1 MICLHLAYYNSGE
14 RIIRDIILHNREQL
28 LKQKYLYP
36 QATLIN
42 GAHENIYHE
51 LNNSKLY
58 NPSKG
63 NLEHLARNILSFKL
77 REPKGNVIIS
87 SSKLIYAPLEKL
99 YELVGVLSQL
109 GPLRVCISAPSQL
122 NYLIYL
128 WNKTKREDHNSFE
141 HWAFNCIKHNLYE
154 LNYFKAVQ
162 KIARLVNEKVIV
174 FYNTSNLTTDKIV
187 DGYLYRFEIKDR
199 TKLNLG
205 ATAYNLNK
213 PDEKEIEKVEGL
225 LNTKFSKWNATL
237 FNNFNSNNNKG

>member
-14 RIIRDIILHNREQL
+14 RIIRDVILQNREQL
-28 LKQKYLYP
+28 LRQKYLYP

-58 NPSKG
+58 NPSLG
-63 NLEHLARNILSFKL
+63 NLDQLARNILSFKL
-77 REPKGNVIIS
+77 RKPNGNVIIS
-87 SSKLIYAPLEKL
+87 SSKLIYAPLDKL
-99 YELVGVLSQL
+99 YDLVGILSQL

-128 WNKTKREDHNSFE
+128 WSITKPKEDVSFE
-141 HWAFNCIKHNLYE
+141 HWASNCIRHNLYE

-199 TKLNLG
+199 TKLNLS
-205 ATAYNLNK
+205 ATKYKLNK
-213 PDEKEIEKVEGL
+213 PVDDEIEKVEGL
-225 LNTKFSKWNATL
+225 LNSKYSKWNAAL
-237 FNNFNSNNNKG
+237 YSNFNSNNN